1 MKTYTRKQLSYA
13 LSLYLDGALSET
25 EHRELEEYISAH
37 PDAQQEL
44 NELRNLQRLFSERP
58 KLKESPAF
66 WTKLSAALKHPQA
79 ETETLLPFPRKFVPA
94 VAMAGLV
101 VLVLGGVFLF
111 QNRDQLGEYL
121 SEKSKIVKDVYDQGV
136 LKSSIL
142 PLFSNIDKNQVLQF
156 SLLGTLSLDSKQESS
171 LRVDEEAEKGYRI
184 EFGKGKTKQT
194 KPVTVQSFKEEVQL
208 TSNQEKVIDS
218 MLAVMKNR
226 IEASVLVTEHDAL
239 VIDPE
244 LSKLNRV
251 MVSNIAASLEPPQRV
266 RFNRFLETRD
276 APYVVSVQQVR
287 RDSRERT
294 RQTLVNIH
302 KAHGFQQFLV
312 VTADTVVY
320 ARVDVNIDSI
330 RNEFEAKFRHTP
342 PTMLR
347 ADRVMRMLRDR
358 ELAAF
363 PRTQTLPRSLQVYG
377 DSQTFSIEIEKEM
390 VAPEVNGH
398 PIDVLPRMRAAAR
411 SRPSMRG
418 FGFQFVSPGAGESLS
433 VKFFDESGTA
443 FDSMAPLPSQRYQKK
458 YGPKL
463 DSMMKAMDEKR
474 MKEEAGIRR
483 DRSRRQEE

>member
-1 MKTYTRKQLSYA
+1 MKTYEGKRLSHA

-25 EHRELEEYISAH
+25 EHRELEEYVSAH

-58 KLKESPAF
+58 KLKEDPAF

-101 VLVLGGVFLF
+101 VLVLGGVFMF
-111 QNRDQLGEYL
+111 QNRDQLGEFL
-121 SEKSKIVKDVYDQGV
+121 SEKSKIVQDVYEQGV
-136 LKSSIL
+136 LKGSIL

-194 KPVTVQSFKEEVQL
+194 KPVTLQNFKDEIQL
-208 TSNQEKVIDS
+208 TSNQERVIDS
-218 MLAVMKNR
+218 MLAVMKDR
-226 IEASVLVTEHDAL
+226 IESSVLVTEHDAL

-287 RDSRERT
+287 SRERT
-294 RQTLVNIH
+294 HQMLVNIH
-302 KAHGFQQFLV
+302 KAHGLQQFVV
-312 VTADTVVY
+312 VTADTVLY

-330 RNEFEAKFRHTP
+330 RNEFEAKFKHMP
-342 PTMLR
+342 PMMPR

-358 ELAAF
+358 ELAGF
-363 PRTQTLPRSLQVYG
+363 PRTQALPRSLQVYG
-377 DSQTFSIEIEKEM
+377 DSQAFTIEIEKEM
-390 VAPEVNGH
+390 AAPEIAGH
-398 PIDVLPRMRAAAR
+398 PIDVLPRMRATAR
-411 SRPSMRG
+411 SRPLMRG
-418 FGFQFVSPGAGESLS
+418 FGFQFVSPGTGESLN

-443 FDSMAPLPSQRYQKK
+443 FDSMVPLPGQRYQKK
-458 YGPKL
+458 YAPKL
-463 DSMMKAMDEKR
+463 DSLMKAMDEKR
-474 MKEEAGIRR
+474 MREEAGVRKRR
-483 DRSRRQEE
+483 EE